1 MFFSKKIYIFA
12 SEIINFEKLMSGK
25 KQLQRATRNIR
36 VVATPS
42 RLRDNADGTK
52 TQLYRITP
60 LR

>member
-1 MFFSKKIYIFA
+1 
-12 SEIINFEKLMSGK
+12 MSK
-25 KQLQRATRNIR
+25 KQLVNATRNIR

-42 RLRDNADGTK
+42 NVRENKDGTK